1 MGINKFSDHIR
12 ECYEFIKWNLND
24 KTAILNMRLCG
35 CVPTTKVFHDD
46 TLKLSYPW
54 LNMVNEKV
62 EMGSLREEIM
72 DSERRLINTELVDEV
87 ISRGIKKAVFKKET
101 PVNALSKI
109 RMEINQLIS
118 GK

>member
-1 MGINKFSDHIR
+1 
-12 ECYEFIKWNLND
+12 
-24 KTAILNMRLCG
+24 MRLCG

-87 ISRGIKKAVFKKET
+87 ISRGIKRAVFKKET